1 VADSTILKQIVLNID
16 FGYYYECIITFTW
29 RLCHVNQMAWSA
41 IPVLNGY
48 RISVGQDN

>member
-1 VADSTILKQIVLNID
+1 VADSTMLKKIVFNID
-16 FGYYYECIITFTW
+16 FGHYYDCIITITG

-41 IPVLNGY
+41 IPDINGY